1 MQLHSGVTA
10 KSCALLHKPNETIP
24 LPLSAHDPAR
34 KHTRV
39 YLGIGRADT
48 YLLSEVPRG
57 HLKTA
62 GSA

>member
-1 MQLHSGVTA
+1 MHLHSGVTA
-10 KSCALLHKPNETIP
+10 KSCALLHKPSETIP
-24 LPLSAHDPAR
+24 LTVSAHHPER

-39 YLGIGRADT
+39 YLGIERVDT
-48 YLLSEVPRG
+48 YLLSEVPKG